1 MAGNTERRKYMKV
14 MKGLVAVACMVA
26 TLAVAQPA
34 SAGEYLPH
42 NVATTDS
49 YGNCA
54 FQVQHG
60 NYIITSYSKVRT
72 TDDHCLSI
80 RVTNVALKD
89 GQLVSASR
97 NVSLYGQWT
106 QASVDWANI
115 VGTQVEV
122 CAWNSSFTNYSCA
135 VKTYDAV

>member
-1 MAGNTERRKYMKV
+1 MKV
-14 MKGLVAVACMVA
+14 VKGFVAVACMVA

-34 SAGEYLPH
+34 SAGEFLPH
-42 NVATTDS
+42 NVVNNDS

-60 NYIITSYSKVRT
+60 NYIVTSYSKVRS
-72 TDDHCLSI
+72 TDDHCRSI
-80 RVTNVALKD
+80 KVTNVALKD
-89 GQLVSASR
+89 GQLVSRSGFAAP
-97 NVSLYGQWT
+97 NGQWW

-122 CAWNSSFTNYSCA
+122 CSWNANFTGYYCG